1 MKPDKATYWRH
12 RAEEAERKLEDI
24 HVVALW
30 LPIEYVDALA
40 AALHMA
46 YYGTAG
52 EKAGGLTAF
61 ESKEPKRDPH
71 AQRVLADEREAILKR
86 ASGVMSGLEHRGRVR
101 T

>member
-1 MKPDKATYWRH
+1 VKADKATYWRH

-46 YYGTAG
+46 YNGTAG
-52 EKAGGLTAF
+52 EKTGGLTAF

-71 AQRVLADEREAILKR
+71 AAKVLTDERTAILRR
-86 ASGVMSGLEHRGRVR
+86 ADGLMTALEHRRKGAA
-101 T
+101 

>member
-1 MKPDKATYWRH
+1 MRQDRATYWRH

-46 YYGTAG
+46 YNGTAG
-52 EKAGGLTAF
+52 EKLGGQTAF

-71 AQRVLADEREAILKR
+71 A
-86 ASGVMSGLEHRGRVR
+86 SGVLDRERKHILIRAETVLSGLENRKKVR
-101 T
+101 P